1 MQSTVP
7 AEPSGRLIA
16 LTSSTR
22 STPGPGPHVAADVGL
37 AGEERPQVGVID
49 LALDL
54 VRAEL
59 EDRPGAV
66 ERLGDE
72 LAERLVMVA
81 HRGAPP

>member
-1 MQSTVP
+1 MSAHVLD
-7 AEPSGRLIA
+7 AVDAGA
-16 LTSSTR
+16 
-22 STPGPGPHVAADVGL
+22 GPHVAADVSL
-37 AGEERPQVGVID
+37 AGEEAPEVGVLD

-54 VRAEL
+54 IRAEL

-72 LAERLVMVA
+72 PAERLVVVA